1 MALVEV
7 RPTRIDTA
15 IANEIAVHTNS
26 GIERTAQTLTWGADE
41 HVLLALAAAGWLY
54 AHLVQPR
61 QRRIANHVLT
71 VSLATALLPHVL
83 KSMFD
88 QTRPDRLTVRGHQKG
103 VPVSGQP
110 RDAFPS
116 GHAVHMGALA
126 SAAGL
131 LPPTPRRVV
140 RSVAVALSLTRIALL
155 AHWTSDVVAGFAL
168 GAVVERLV
176 RPLTLAKS
184 RSRQESRSRQDKSQ
198 ARS

>member
-1 MALVEV
+1 MALIEV
-7 RPTRIDTA
+7 KPTRTDIA
-15 IANEIAVHTNS
+15 IANQVAEHANS
-26 GIERTAQTLTWGADE
+26 GIEHTAQTLTWAADE

-61 QRRIANHVLT
+61 QRAIANHALV

-83 KSMFD
+83 KSVFD
-88 QTRPDRLTVRGHQKG
+88 QTRPDRLMTMRGHRNG
-103 VPVSGQP
+103 VPVSGQA

-131 LPPTPRRVV
+131 LPPPPRRLV
-140 RSVAVALSLTRIALL
+140 RSVAVALALTRITLL
-155 AHWTSDVVAGFAL
+155 AHWASDVAAGFAL
-168 GAVVERLV
+168 GAAVERLL

-184 RSRQESRSRQDKSQ
+184 RRKQDNW
-198 ARS
+198 RIRP